1 MTAVPK
7 AKDVTLDAVRVVYAA
22 AEEKQAEN
30 TVVLDMRETFPIT
43 DYFVVTS
50 ADNFRKVKAI
60 SRNIEDQLLIQ
71 KGLKP
76 FLWEGTEETGWM
88 LLDYLDFVVHV
99 FRTEEREFYRLEQLW
114 QDAPV
119 VKLTGGN

>member
-1 MTAVPK
+1 MADPAISK
-7 AKDVTLDAVRVVYAA
+7 NITLDAVRVVCAA

-43 DYFVVTS
+43 DYFIVTGGE
-50 ADNFRKVKAI
+50 NPRKIKAI
-60 SRNIEDQLLIQ
+60 SRNIEDQLLAQ

-76 FLWEGTEETGWM
+76 FLREGDEGSGWI
-88 LLDYLDFVVHV
+88 LLDYLDFVIHV
-99 FRTEEREFYRLEQLW
+99 FRNEEREFYRLEQLW

-119 VKLTGGN
+119 VKLTGGG

>member
-1 MTAVPK
+1 MTKPAK
-7 AKDVTLDAVRVVYAA
+7 AENITLDAVRVVIEAA
-22 AEEKQAEN
+22 KEKQAEN

-43 DYFVVTS
+43 DYFIVTG
-50 ADNFRKVKAI
+50 ADNPRKVKAI
-60 SRNIEDQLLIQ
+60 ARNIEDQLLKE

-76 FLWEGTEETGWM
+76 FLREGTEETGWM
-88 LLDYLDFVVHV
+88 LLDYLDFLVHV

-119 VKLTGGN
+119 VKLTGGS